1 MRTTH
6 EDRITSLEREVIA
19 LKQEA
24 AETTAAAKET
34 HDAVQQLCEA
44 LLKPQPGHERSLL
57 ERVAQ
62 VTIRAE
68 RGEWALHVVFW
79 LIGAGATIAAAWA
92 AFKTWATGG

>member
-1 MRTTH
+1 MRTTQ
-6 EDRITSLEREVIA
+6 EERLSTLEAEVAA
-19 LKQEA
+19 LKKEA

-34 HDAVQQLCEA
+34 HDAVQQLCKA
-44 LLKPQPGHERSLL
+44 LLEPQPGHERSLL
-57 ERVAQ
+57 DRVAQ

-92 AFKTWATGG
+92 AFKTWAAGG